1 MTIAVQNRWNSA
13 HSPSYSH
20 SAFVKVVWRCFLSAL
35 WGVWGVW
42 TVRRVESSAVNV
54 IFMVFLKKKKNVMS
68 LRRACFFLRESDFTW
83 INSKRSLIFFF
94 LPGTESES
102 AQLRTRE
109 ILGKRGRGFQYSRT
123 PTLKRSVSA
132 SEVNSTGYCDSV
144 KKKKAIKPPH

>member
-42 TVRRVESSAVNV
+42 TVKRVESSAVTV
-54 IFMVFLKKKKNVMS
+54 IFMVFLKKKKKRHVATS
-68 LRRACFFLRESDFTW
+68 CVLFFTW
-83 INSKRSLIFFF
+83 IWFYMNQLETFFVFFF
-94 LPGTESES
+94 FAGTESES